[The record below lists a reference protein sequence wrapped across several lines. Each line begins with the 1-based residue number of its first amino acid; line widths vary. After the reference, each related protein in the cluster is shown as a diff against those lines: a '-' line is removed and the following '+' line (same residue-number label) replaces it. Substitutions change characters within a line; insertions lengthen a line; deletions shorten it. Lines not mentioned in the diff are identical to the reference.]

1 MTSEYYSG
9 KKKKYTQKAQI
20 VINYITGKIFT
31 VDFSGGRTHDFKLFK
46 QSELPLSEHTC
57 VIADKGYQGIRKIHK
72 NSLHPIKRRK
82 KFHSLIIRKHIIA

>member
-1 MTSEYYSG
+1 MWNQAAKKGVSEYYSG

-31 VDFSGGRTHDFKLFK
+31 VDFSGGRTHDLKLCK

-72 NSLHPIKRRK
+72 NG
-82 KFHSLIIRKHIIA
+82 FVQNFV